1 MDLLF
6 FLSLRDQQTHVCH
19 DESFQI
25 QTLLGLFMTLE
36 ELQENFSFFYFETQY
51 IMSIIIT
58 SNWNIIFYII
68 RTDSICIDL
77 YYFLMYLVFY
87 YVIYYVNQRYDRWK

>member
-6 FLSLRDQQTHVCH
+6 FLSLRDQHTHVYG
-19 DESFQI
+19 ESFQI
-25 QTLLGLFMTLE
+25 QTLLGLFMTLK
-36 ELQENFSFFYFETQY
+36 ELQENFSFFYFEMQY
-51 IMSIIIT
+51 ITLIIIT

-68 RTDSICIDL
+68 RTDSTCINL
-77 YYFLMYLVFY
+77 YYFLTYLVFY